1 VYVSITRT
9 RGTPD
14 QPVELATI
22 AGEEMLPWLS
32 EIEGFDGLLMLSD
45 EAAAITLALS
55 FWESR
60 EVAERHAAA
69 RAKFREGVTA
79 AVNVTIEDTTGYE
92 VTFAHLGPR
101 LVELHRQASTG
112 EGGRPEG
119 G

>member
-9 RGTPD
+9 KGTPD

-22 AGEEMLPWLS
+22 AGEEMLPWLR

-45 EAAAITLALS
+45 EETATTLAVT

-79 AVNVTIEDTTGYE
+79 AVNVTIEGTTGYE
-92 VTFAHLGPR
+92 ITFAHLGPR
-101 LVELHRQASTG
+101 LVELERKAT
-112 EGGRPEG
+112 EGG
-119 G
+119 